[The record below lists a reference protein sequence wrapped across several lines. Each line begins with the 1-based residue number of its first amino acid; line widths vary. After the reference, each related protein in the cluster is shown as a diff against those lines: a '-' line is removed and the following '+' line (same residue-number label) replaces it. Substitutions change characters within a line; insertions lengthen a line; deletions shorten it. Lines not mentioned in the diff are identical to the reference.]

1 MNALQ
6 STTNLIGRI
15 LIAAL
20 FLPAGIAKLTAFDG
34 SVNYFASIGIAMPAI
49 AVVATIIVEVLGS
62 LLLIIGYKTR
72 IVAIGLAIFT
82 LIASVTGH
90 AYWLAPAEQAYVAQL
105 LFYKNIAIIG
115 GLIILATSGAGSIS
129 IDGKTKACCELG
141 IIQTKSTREKPK

>member
-129 IDGKTKACCELG
+129 IDGKTKA
-141 IIQTKSTREKPK
+141 

>member
-1 MNALQ
+1 LNALQ
-6 STTNLIGRI
+6 STTNFIGRI

-62 LLLIIGYKTR
+62 LLLVIGYKTR
-72 IVAIGLAIFT
+72 IIAIGLAIFT
-82 LIASVTGH
+82 LIASVIGH

-115 GLIILATSGAGSIS
+115 GLIILATYGAGSIS
-129 IDGKTKACCELG
+129 IDGKTKA
-141 IIQTKSTREKPK
+141 

>member
-6 STTNLIGRI
+6 STTNFIGRI

-49 AVVATIIVEVLGS
+49 AVVATIIVEIFGS
-62 LLLIIGYKTR
+62 LLLVIGYKTR
-72 IVAIGLAIFT
+72 IIAIGLAIFT
-82 LIASVTGH
+82 LIASVIGH
-90 AYWLAPAEQAYVAQL
+90 AYWSAPAEQAYVAQL

-129 IDGKTKACCELG
+129 IDGKTKA
-141 IIQTKSTREKPK
+141 